1 MSNNEN
7 KKKIKILSLIPKNK
21 IEIWKGVEKYWD
33 KFLNCEQIIS
43 EPSNIKKFI
52 KDSIDIL
59 YLWKDDQKTFEF
71 NFYSLFK
78 KQSNTFKYVIISD
91 KPNIL
96 DYKIYKNLADDI
108 VYTNDFKVLQ
118 WKTFA
123 IARRYWNQYSNSS
136 TIIYHDIIA
145 DFIENILIINDKKME
160 LTKTES
166 KLLRYLM
173 LKKGTYTS
181 KKIIFKDVWGYE
193 EDTSRIL
200 EQVIFKLKKK
210 VGQNYFHSSRKE
222 GYKFE

>member
-1 MSNNEN
+1 MKRSR
-7 KKKIKILSLIPKNK
+7 
-21 IEIWKGVEKYWD
+21 KYWD

-59 YLWKDDQKTFEF
+59 YLWKEDQKTFEF

-78 KQSNTFKYVIISD
+78 KQSSTFKYVIISD
-91 KPNIL
+91 KPDKL
-96 DYKIYKNLADDI
+96 DYKIYKKLADDI
-108 VYTNDFKVLQ
+108 VYTDDFKVLQ

-123 IARRYWNQYSNSS
+123 IARRYWNNYSNLS
-136 TIIYHDIIA
+136 TIIYHDIIV
-145 DFIENILIINDKKME
+145 DFIDNILIINDQTTE

-173 LKKGTYTS
+173 LKKGIYTS
-181 KKIIFKDVWGYE
+181 KKTIFQDVWGYD

-210 VGQNYFHSSRKE
+210 VGQKYFHFSRKQ